1 MPPPLHAL
9 LPLLLLL
16 SASTTAAVD
25 ATTNGERRP
34 ALSAHVFVPGNGWLT
49 PDAFKPNPSRL
60 DLQARVRRVQGTF
73 Y

>member
-16 SASTTAAVD
+16 SASTTGAVY

-34 ALSAHVFVPGNGWLT
+34 ALSAHFFVPGNGSAAKQL
-49 PDAFKPNPSRL
+49 AS
-60 DLQARVRRVQGTF
+60 V
-73 Y
+73 